1 MKSKI
6 DFENVNDLEDSI
18 YEGLV
23 EFFLKDSFLEPKIN
37 SFEEPRINSY
47 EDFKIN
53 SFKEQINSFEE
64 AKINSFKEQINSFEG
79 PKINSFEDS
88 EINFYDFDQEPEID
102 FENLEIKSIAL
113 IPRFRDEDEEVS

>member
-37 SFEEPRINSY
+37 SFEDS
-47 EDFKIN
+47 KIN
-53 SFKEQINSFEE
+53 SFK
-64 AKINSFKEQINSFEG
+64 
-79 PKINSFEDS
+79 DS
-88 EINFYDFDQEPEID
+88 KINFYDFYQEPEID

-113 IPRFRDEDEEVS
+113 IPRYRDEDEEVL

>member
-6 DFENVNDLEDSI
+6 DFENVNDLENSI

-47 EDFKIN
+47 EDF
-53 SFKEQINSFEE
+53 
-64 AKINSFKEQINSFEG
+64 KINSFKEQINSFEG

>member
-23 EFFLKDSFLEPKIN
+23 EFFLKDSFLEPKVS
-37 SFEEPRINSY
+37 SFERPKINSY
-47 EDFKIN
+47 EDSKID
-53 SFKEQINSFEE
+53 SFKDQINSYED

-79 PKINSFEDS
+79 SKINSFEDS
-88 EINFYDFDQEPEID
+88 KINFYDFDQEPEID

-113 IPRFRDEDEEVS
+113 MPRYRDEDEEVS